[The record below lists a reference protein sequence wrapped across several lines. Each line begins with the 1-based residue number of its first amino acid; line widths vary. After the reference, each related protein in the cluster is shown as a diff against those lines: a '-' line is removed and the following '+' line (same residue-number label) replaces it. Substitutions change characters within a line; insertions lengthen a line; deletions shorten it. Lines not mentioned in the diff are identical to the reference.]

1 MVVLKGGCKIFPL
14 FKFYHI
20 YSFGY
25 MLLICGRLQFG
36 DGCSGKRFLYSEDKL
51 TPYCPYWKMDFKSLA
66 KCIRGLAEIVLSKLL
81 NKK

>member
-1 MVVLKGGCKIFPL
+1 MVVLKGGCRNFPL

-36 DGCSGKRFLYSEDKL
+36 DGCSGMRFLYSEDKL
-51 TPYCPYWKMDFKSLA
+51 TPSSQ
-66 KCIRGLAEIVLSKLL
+66 CIKDLAEIMLSRLL